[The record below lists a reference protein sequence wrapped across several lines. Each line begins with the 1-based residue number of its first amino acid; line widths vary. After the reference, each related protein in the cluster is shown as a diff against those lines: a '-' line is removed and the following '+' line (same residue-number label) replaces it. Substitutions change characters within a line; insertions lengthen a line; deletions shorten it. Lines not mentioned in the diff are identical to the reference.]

1 MKNIKKYILALPLLL
16 MSTDTMAQAVS
27 TPMKPGRTPEG
38 VVYFLPKTAFRI
50 NLLVEKKTYTPGEFC
65 KYAEKFLRLSGVG
78 QEEETTHTI
87 VHYGLTSV
95 GVRDT
100 SKCYTVNLKGR
111 SATAEVKLSDDGVLL
126 AVNAEPEKQEEPAP
140 FQPGQKRKVVNPRQ
154 YLGAEI
160 LSAGSKAK
168 MAELTAQLM
177 IEVQNHRQMLVTG
190 EAEDTPTDKEQLQ
203 LMLDQ
208 LDQEH
213 EALMSLFVGTTSRD
227 TVEQV
232 ITVCP
237 DKEVKREVIF
247 RLNKKLGFVDK
258 DDLSGVPYYMT
269 VEDLH
274 HTTLQKYD
282 TPENKKD
289 GGFFV
294 NVPGKIKL
302 TLQREDRQLCSF
314 DLYAAQFGFVELR
327 NGVLFKRYI
336 THMTLNPV
344 TGALSTLHADMP
356 VK

>member
-1 MKNIKKYILALPLLL
+1 MMNRKKYILALSLLL
-16 MSTDTMAQAVS
+16 TSTISMAQAVS

-38 VVYFLPKTAFRI
+38 VVYFLPKTAFRF

-65 KYAEKFLRLSGVG
+65 KYAEKFLRLSDVG

-100 SKCYTVNLKGR
+100 SKCYSVTLKGR

-126 AVNAEPEKQEEPAP
+126 AVNAEPEKLEEVPA
-140 FQPGQKRKVVNPRQ
+140 FQPGQKPQPVNPKQ

-168 MAELTAQLM
+168 MAELTAQL
-177 IEVQNHRQMLVTG
+177 IVEVQNHRQQLVTG
-190 EAEDTPTDKEQLQ
+190 EAEDTPTDKDQLQ

-213 EALMSLFVGTTSRD
+213 EALLSLFTGTTTRD

-237 DKEVKREVIF
+237 EKEVKREVIF

-289 GGFFV
+289 GGFYV
-294 NVPGKIKL
+294 NVPGRIKL